1 MATYLQ
7 GVQDAVQSLRPPD
20 PQLQFDAQLLAT
32 RQAKYDQGHAKL
44 SKMYGTILNSG
55 LTREDNIAAR
65 EEFFK
70 LVESDLQKIAG
81 MDLSKDSN
89 VTKAQ
94 NVFKQIYENDF
105 LVKDMVWTKHFNNQL
120 QRAEAFKNCRDPKEC
135 GGRYWEDGIKYM
147 QYKREEFKNG
157 NQNESLQFANVDY
170 IPNNNLLEEAIAKF
184 KELDPE
190 AKKVVPT
197 QDGKYRITYT
207 NGKVIEK
214 PLQDMFGQLYGNDPR
229 FMDMYKVM
237 AYNNRKDE
245 IYASM
250 SDGTYDNLNDAT
262 VGYIEN
268 YRDALQEQF
277 DNRYEE
283 ITHDYDSL
291 KTLNEAYAKDIES
304 GKIKQFNSKGAMT
317 EEYKLAMQTNELF
330 GKAQQLKSWNDNV
343 KSAQKNLHH
352 QSKRE
357 YIVDYMDELNS
368 MAFFEQEVD
377 AAAST
382 LASLTAQEEWEPD
395 KYALED
401 YKFQHNLQ
409 LQNRKFAHEETMELI
424 KADSKRLEFKQNA
437 FDAAKTFG
445 KLQNEINAS
454 EKTKWYDAAS
464 QLSEKLGNGAN
475 AYIKPNMSEAQ
486 FKKLKKAFPN
496 DAGLLD
502 GKLQEQEMAIIN
514 KKGEANAAL
523 LKTLSYSSRYGPGI
537 KLDLGVDPENAL
549 YTDAMSVDGVMVQA
563 LTDIQAQELAGWYKQ
578 YEGVEEMEFFT
589 DVAAQLMQEGNPYE
603 QVFLDAYNQE

>member
-32 RQAKYDQGHAKL
+32 RQAKYDQAHAKL

-55 LTREDNIAAR
+55 LTRDDNIAAR

-70 LVESDLQKIAG
+70 LIESDLQKIAG

-89 VTKAQ
+89 VSKAQ

-120 QRAEAFKNCRDPKEC
+120 QRAEGFKNCRDPKEC

-147 QYKREEFKNG
+147 QYKREEFKNA

-170 IPNNNLLEEAIAKF
+170 IPHNNLLEEALEKF

-245 IYASM
+245 IYASI

-277 DNRYEE
+277 DKRYEE

-291 KTLNEAYAKDIES
+291 KTLNEAYAKDLEN
-304 GKIKQFNSKGAMT
+304 GKIKQYNSKGELT

-330 GKAQQLKSWNDNV
+330 GKAQQLKDWNDNV

-395 KYALED
+395 EYTLED
-401 YKFQHNLQ
+401 YKFQHDLQ
-409 LQNRKFAHEETMELI
+409 LQARKFAHEEKLARI
-424 KADSKRLEFKQNA
+424 KANAKKLEFKDNA
-437 FDAAKTFG
+437 FASAETFAR
-445 KLQNEINAS
+445 LQNEINGTNVY
-454 EKTKWYDAAS
+454 TKAAQS
-464 QLSEKLGNGAN
+464 LKDKLGPKAT
-475 AYIKPNMSEAQ
+475 AYIKPNMTETDWENLKAS
-486 FKKLKKAFPN
+486 FKGDTP
-496 DAGLLD
+496 LLD
-502 GKLQEQEMAIIN
+502 VALQDAQVALIN
-514 KKGEANAAL
+514 KKAEANSAL
-523 LKTLSYSSRYGPGI
+523 LKTLAYSEKYGPGI
-537 KLDLGVDPENAL
+537 EFENLGVNL
-549 YTDAMSVDGVMVQA
+549 NQGQIFYTDAMPVDGKVVEA
-563 LTDIQAQELAGWYKQ
+563 LTDIQAQQLAGWYKQ
-578 YEGVEEMEFFT
+578 YKGTDDENKKIFADIGVQLAKEGS
-589 DVAAQLMQEGNPYE
+589 
-603 QVFLDAYNQE
+603 AYQKYFKTE